1 MILTPENYHSDEARA
16 AYISSS
22 DIKLAMRCEAMWAAQ
37 DKGQYRRPE
46 GTAAFAYGHLF
57 EEALTG
63 NAETYITQHPELTL
77 SRGPRKGELYA
88 EYSGAIDLA
97 AAVRRSSF
105 LANLIDRCRKQVILT
120 GELCGLPVRVMMDL
134 VDEDESIYDIK
145 SAKDFRTVWDDDRQ
159 EYMDWWAV
167 WKYPVQLWVYREVAR
182 QNGLTVPHVG
192 LIAGSKSN
200 MDIQAIRF
208 SEETMTAA
216 QTDAE
221 HTIRRMADI
230 RNGAKPDECGRCEWC
245 LSQKKIDNFEVI

>member
-1 MILTPENYHSDEARA
+1 MLLTPENYHSDEARA

-200 MDIQAIRF
+200 MDVQAVRF

-216 QTDAE
+216 QADAE
-221 HTIRRMADI
+221 YTLRRMAAI
-230 RNGAKPDECGRCEWC
+230 RKGDKPDECGRCEWC

>member
-105 LANLIDRCRKQVILT
+105 LANLIDRCRKQVILI

-200 MDIQAIRF
+200 MDVQAVRF

-216 QTDAE
+216 QADAE
-221 HTIRRMADI
+221 YTLRRMAAI
-230 RNGAKPDECGRCEWC
+230 RKGDKPDECGRCEWC